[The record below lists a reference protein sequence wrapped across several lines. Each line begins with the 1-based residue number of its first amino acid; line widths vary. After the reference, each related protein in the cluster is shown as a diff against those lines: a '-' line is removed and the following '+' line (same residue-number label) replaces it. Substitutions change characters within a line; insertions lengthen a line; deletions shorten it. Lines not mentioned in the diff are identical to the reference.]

1 MSASVRRD
9 DSELR
14 KEGKGVETLESGQRE
29 LVALGAALG
38 SNCVPCTEHHIAEA
52 LKIGFSP
59 RQLEEAVR
67 LADQVR
73 RSPARKVLAAALGAV
88 SEPFSAAA
96 ASTEGKAGAVA
107 TEQQGPATA
116 AGKPDE
122 SPATKR
128 SHTAPR
134 CCS

>member
-9 DSELR
+9 DLELR
-14 KEGKGVETLESGQRE
+14 KEGKGLETLESGQRE

-52 LKIGFSP
+52 RKIGFSP
-59 RQLEEAVR
+59 RLLEEAVR

-73 RSPARKVLAAALGAV
+73 RTPARKVLAAALGAL
-88 SEPFSAAA
+88 SEPLDAAA
-96 ASTEGKAGAVA
+96 ASTERKAGAVA
-107 TEQQGPATA
+107 TEEQGPATA
-116 AGKPDE
+116 ARKPDE
-122 SPATKR
+122 SHGMKTVRP
-128 SHTAPR
+128 APR